1 MIQPKD
7 IHPVVQEILFRNL
20 ASLNSDGSW
29 KAQITNLLEDK
40 ITPTEFKQFVV
51 DQFVQIE
58 EDITRLIH
66 HLTKN
71 ERLTMQMYEDNLKT
85 KALLNVII
93 KHPEFLETSQLAQ
106 EQEPTSVSSVLIS
119 AAEVED
125 G

>member
-20 ASLNSDGSW
+20 APLDSERSW
-29 KAQITNLLEDK
+29 KAQITNLLENK

-71 ERLTMQMYEDNLKT
+71 ERLTMQLFEDNLKT
-85 KALLNVII
+85 KALLKVII
-93 KHPEFLETSQLAQ
+93 EHPEFLETLQLVQ
-106 EQEPTSVSSVLIS
+106 EQKSTSVSSVLIS
-119 AAEVED
+119 AGEVED